1 MVQDLCDS
9 AIWLDH
15 GEIVMSGPVSN
26 VVEACTG
33 TLASVE

>member
-1 MVQDLCDS
+1 MVQALCDT

-26 VVEACTG
+26 VVEAYNG
-33 TLASVE
+33 TLASVG